1 MTGHSEATAEQ
12 RAHERV
18 KNFTDVMW
26 HAAVF
31 VIVNGLLWT
40 LDLVQG
46 GGLQWAFWPTIFW
59 GIGLAFHVASYYL
72 DESGLQSRRYQ
83 RYLAEEQAKEARR
96 S

>member
-1 MTGHSEATAEQ
+1 MTGHIDSTPEA
-12 RAHERV
+12 RARERV

-26 HAAVF
+26 HVAVY

-59 GIGLAFHVASYYL
+59 GIGLAFHIASYFL

-83 RYLAEEQAKEARR
+83 RYLEEERADDARHV
-96 S
+96 